1 MLNLDDPRLRLRDVL
16 TRYEALRAA
25 KESAAPRD
33 QSPPEATDAFDHLSR
48 DVIRPAMEEIG
59 AELEQRGYDYEI
71 VIAPGQE
78 IRMSFYPALLR
89 RSAYSASCCPYVSF
103 SSDPLTGE
111 IHVVESTLMP
121 NGCGRAEAAATFSA
135 DQVTRN
141 SVQMQILN
149 VLENVVETA
158 EG

>member
-1 MLNLDDPRLRLRDVL
+1 MLNLDDPRVRLSDLL
-16 TRYEALRAA
+16 TRYEALCAA
-25 KESAAPRD
+25 KGSAAPRD
-33 QSPPEATDAFDHLSR
+33 QSRPEVTEAFDRLAQ

-59 AELEQRGYDYEI
+59 SELEQRGHDYEI

-103 SSDPLTGE
+103 SSDPSTGE
-111 IHVVESTLMP
+111 IHVVQSTLMP
-121 NGCGRAEAAATFSA
+121 DGLGRAEAAATLSA
-135 DQVTRN
+135 GQVTPHW
-141 SVQMQILN
+141 VHMQILN
-149 VLENVVETA
+149 VLENVLETA